1 MVDPM
6 KGKQTLKAAE
16 LQDGDVICFQKGG
29 DSKASSSDSDK
40 RLVFALTKLNANAEL
55 PSSSISSV
63 ARSGQTSIVSR
74 SSTQTTGRIEDAK
87 EFYDYLLHRKIVR
100 LLPHPKSAASAS
112 EPIDI
117 EMSVKFSYDQM
128 AARVAENIDADPTHI
143 RFYTVN
149 SATGAPRAPVKRNPA
164 QTLQQILQPPYSSF
178 GNNNQKSDTLY
189 YEVLDMSLSELD
201 TKKNLKV
208 TWISEGIT
216 KDVSVSHNYFD
227 LELMILRN

>member
-16 LQDGDVICFQKGG
+16 LQDGDIICFQKSG
-29 DSKASSSDSDK
+29 DSKSSSDSDK
-40 RLVFALTKLNANAEL
+40 RFVSAITTLNFSTES
-55 PSSSISSV
+55 PSSNVSSA
-63 ARSGQTSIVSR
+63 ARSNQTIPVSR
-74 SSTQTTGRIEDAK
+74 SSTQPTGRIEDAK
-87 EFYDYLLHRKIVR
+87 EFYDYLLYRKIVR
-100 LLPHPKSAASAS
+100 LLPHPKSTTSAS

-128 AARVAENIDADPTHI
+128 AARVAEKTGADPTHI

-149 SATGAPRAPVKRNPA
+149 SATGQPRTPVKRNPT

-178 GNNNQKSDTLY
+178 GNNNQKSDALY
-189 YEVLDMSLSELD
+189 YEILDMSLSELD

-216 KDVSVSHNYFD
+216 KDVSLFQ
-227 LELMILRN
+227 R